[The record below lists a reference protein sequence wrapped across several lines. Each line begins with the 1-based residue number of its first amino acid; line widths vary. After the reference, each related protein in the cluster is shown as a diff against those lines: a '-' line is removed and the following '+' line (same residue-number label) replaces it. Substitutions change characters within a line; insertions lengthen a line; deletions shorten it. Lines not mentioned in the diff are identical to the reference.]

1 MTTTKGKGD
10 DKGPVEV
17 EELVTRS
24 ELFIEQ
30 NSKKIIFGIIAVAV
44 LVAAILGY
52 KYGYATPQQKKA
64 EAAMFRA
71 ELYFDRDSFA
81 LALNGDGL
89 NVEGFNAIID
99 QYGSTDAGNLAKAYA
114 GICYFKLGDNESA
127 LDMLKSF
134 SASDKMLSPT
144 IVGLIVAVYWLLMF
158 VGRSIGGAI
167 GDKISS
173 KTMLSIVSTASVVLI
188 ALGMFAPTDVMVQ
201 VPGIDWANLSMIWAE
216 VPVGIFAFLL
226 VGLCT
231 SVMWGSIFN
240 LAVEGLGK
248 YTSIASGAF
257 MTMVFGC
264 AVMVALQAWVADVT
278 GSFLTSYFVVLFC
291 AAYLLFYALVGS
303 KNVNKDIPVE

>member
-10 DKGPVEV
+10 DKGSVEV

-144 IVGLIVAVYWLLMF
+144 IVGLIGDCYVNMGNTEEGISYFEKAASQADNDIISPVYLKKAGVAYESLKQY
-158 VGRSIGGAI
+158 
-167 GDKISS
+167 DKAVKAYTTI
-173 KTMLSIVSTASVVLI
+173 KEKYFASVEASDIDKYI
-188 ALGMFAPTDVMVQ
+188 ARASA
-201 VPGIDWANLSMIWAE
+201 AN
-216 VPVGIFAFLL
+216 
-226 VGLCT
+226 
-231 SVMWGSIFN
+231 
-240 LAVEGLGK
+240 K
-248 YTSIASGAF
+248 
-257 MTMVFGC
+257 
-264 AVMVALQAWVADVT
+264 
-278 GSFLTSYFVVLFC
+278 
-291 AAYLLFYALVGS
+291 
-303 KNVNKDIPVE
+303 

>member
-89 NVEGFNAIID
+89 NVEGFKSIID

-134 SASDKMLSPT
+134 SGGDEMLSPT
-144 IVGLIVAVYWLLMF
+144 IVGLIGDCYVNMGNTEEGISYFEKAASQADNDVISPVYLKKAGVAYESLKQY
-158 VGRSIGGAI
+158 
-167 GDKISS
+167 DKAVKAYTTI
-173 KTMLSIVSTASVVLI
+173 KEKYFASVEASDIDKYI
-188 ALGMFAPTDVMVQ
+188 ARASA
-201 VPGIDWANLSMIWAE
+201 AN
-216 VPVGIFAFLL
+216 
-226 VGLCT
+226 
-231 SVMWGSIFN
+231 
-240 LAVEGLGK
+240 K
-248 YTSIASGAF
+248 
-257 MTMVFGC
+257 
-264 AVMVALQAWVADVT
+264 
-278 GSFLTSYFVVLFC
+278 
-291 AAYLLFYALVGS
+291 
-303 KNVNKDIPVE
+303 